1 VKKIFFL
8 HIMIYAVLTGSVKAQ
23 NSFSWNCS
31 RDTIINCAQQCITLK
46 AKIPNIHNSS
56 STYSVNATSANG
68 CFRQYVSPGAP
79 GTSTNLTID
88 DRYSSVITLP
98 FNFNFFG
105 SLYTQL
111 VASTNGYVCFDITKA
126 GAFSHYGILNSGSS
140 LSATTGTPQNLPST
154 LYDKGLIMGPYH
166 DLDPSTGTN
175 PPATM
180 RIKYD
185 VTGTAPHRRWILSF
199 NTVPLFQAACNS
211 LNQNTHQIV
220 LYESLN
226 VVEVFINTK
235 QQCAT
240 WNQARGMV
248 GMQNF
253 TQNAA
258 IMAPGRQAS
267 DPAWGP
273 INMNESWRFT
283 PASGP
288 TTYFKCELFD
298 MAGNLVSNGD
308 TTNAGNNIFDVSF
321 ENVCPPLTGATS
333 YVVKSTYLVGSTPII
348 ATDTIRAIRGSGLT
362 ATTTTIPA
370 SCANNNTGSIT
381 VNVSGAPGPYEYSIN
396 NGATWQASNV
406 FNQPAGTYTIM
417 FRVVGSTCS
426 SSTTAT
432 IATGP
437 GNVTA
442 TYAITNVRCN
452 GGTDGAIIITPV
464 GGTAPYQYS
473 SNGGVSFQN
482 SNAFT
487 LGAGTYNI
495 VVKDVN
501 NCSHSGTATITQPAV
516 LAATVTTA
524 NATCSATPNG
534 VITVSTATGGV
545 SPYTYSIDGTNFQ
558 SSNTFNVNPGS
569 YTVTVKDANACTKTY
584 SVQVGLTNNLV
595 LTTRNDTTICQNVG
609 VQMNTTANV
618 GASFNWSPTT
628 GLSNPNIASPIASP
642 LVTTTYQVTATLG
655 VCSKQAAVTITVYP
669 QPQVNAGPDVSI
681 VSGDEIQLSGT
692 AANVINYL
700 WTPSTGLNATNIL
713 NPLAKPAVTTLYKL
727 TVTNTVG
734 CSANDDVLVTV
745 IPYCIK
751 VKNAFSPNGDGINDK
766 WMVYDQFACLKN
778 VTVHVFNRYGSKVFE
793 SRDYRNTWDG
803 TYKGNPLPDGTYYAV
818 VDFLLIN
825 GKGLQI
831 KTDLTI
837 LR

>member
-1 VKKIFFL
+1 MRKNYFL
-8 HIMIYAVLTGSVKAQ
+8 LLATILFYSGYIKAQ

-31 RDTIINCAQQCITLK
+31 RDTIINCTQQCITLK
-46 AKIPNIHNSS
+46 AKIPNIHNST
-56 STYSVNATSANG
+56 STYTVNNTSANG
-68 CFRQYVSPGAP
+68 CFRQYVPTTTP
-79 GTSTNLTID
+79 GTATNLTID

-98 FNFNFFG
+98 FSFNFFG

-111 VASTNGYVCFDITKA
+111 LASTNGYVCFDISKA
-126 GAFSHYGILNSGSS
+126 GAFSHYGILNSGSA

-166 DLDPSTGTN
+166 DLDPASSTN

-199 NTVPLFQAACNS
+199 NTVPLFLTACNS

-235 QQCAT
+235 QQCT
-240 WNQARGMV
+240 GWNQARGMV

-253 TQNAA
+253 AQNAG

-267 DPAWGP
+267 DAAWGTV
-273 INMNESWRFT
+273 NMNESWRFT
-283 PASGP
+283 PATGP
-288 TTYFKCELFD
+288 TMYNKVELFD
-298 MAGNLVSNGD
+298 LSGNLVSVGD
-308 TTNAGNNIFDVSF
+308 TTSIGNNTFEVSF
-321 ENVCPPLTGATS
+321 PNVCPPFSGTTS
-333 YVVKSTYLVGSTPII
+333 YVVKSTYNVDGQAII
-348 ATDTIRAIRGSGLT
+348 ATDTVRAIRGSGLT

-370 SCANNNTGSIT
+370 SCANNNIGSIT

-396 NGATWQASNV
+396 NGASWQASNV

-417 FRVVGSTCS
+417 FRVVGSTCAA
-426 SSTTAT
+426 STSAT

-442 TYAITNVRCN
+442 TYVVTNVKCN
-452 GGTDGAIIITPV
+452 GGTDGTITITSG

-473 SNGGVSFQN
+473 SNGGVSFQAGN
-482 SNAFT
+482 VFT

-495 VVKDVN
+495 VVKDAN
-501 NCSHSGTATITQPAV
+501 NCSHSGTATITQPAT
-516 LAATVTTA
+516 LNATVTA
-524 NATCSATPNG
+524 VNATCSATPNG
-534 VITVSTATGGV
+534 LITVSPVTGGV
-545 SPYTYSIDGTNFQ
+545 TPYTYSIDGINFQ
-558 SSNTFNVNPGS
+558 AGNTFNANPGI
-569 YTVTVKDANACTKTY
+569 YTITVKDANACIKTY
-584 SVQVGLTNNLV
+584 ITQVGLTNNLL

-609 VQMNTTANV
+609 VQMNTAANA
-618 GASFNWSPTT
+618 GASFSWTPST
-628 GLSNPNIASPIASP
+628 GLSNPSIASPVASP

-681 VSGDEIQLSGT
+681 VSGDEIQLSGS

-700 WTPSTGLNATNIL
+700 WTPSTALSATNIL
-713 NPLAKPAVTTLYKL
+713 NPLAKPVVTTLYKL
-727 TVTNTVG
+727 TVTNAVG

-751 VKNAFSPNGDGINDK
+751 VKNAFTPNGDGINDK
-766 WMVYDQFACLKN
+766 WLVYDQFACLKN
-778 VTVHVFNRYGSKVFE
+778 VTVQVFNRYGSKVFE
-793 SRDYRNTWDG
+793 SKDYRNNWEG
-803 TYKGNPLPDGTYYAV
+803 TYQNKPLPDGTYYAV